1 VDREK
6 LYRLVEE
13 RNLVSLANNSR
24 WACLF
29 AKLLSQRIPAR
40 LKHVAWPELSAWSVW
55 ITPVPN
61 YLEVV
66 AAGPVH
72 FREIEWID
80 FDCGERGIESDVCTA
95 AAREAKLTS
104 EVVEQ
109 VVRVFGYRR
118 C

>member
-1 VDREK
+1 MEREK
-6 LYRLVEE
+6 VYRIIEE

-24 WACLF
+24 WTSLF
-29 AKLLSQRIPAR
+29 ARLLSERIPAR
-40 LKHVAWPELSAWSVW
+40 LKHIAWPELSEWSVW
-55 ITPVPN
+55 IIPVPK

-72 FREIEWID
+72 FREIEWVD
-80 FDCGERGIESDVCTA
+80 FDCSKAGAECEVCSS
-95 AAREAKLTS
+95 AARDAKLTS
-104 EVVEQ
+104 EVVGQ